1 MSTYSTCFWINDK
14 RLLGY
19 TNDRGR
25 WQYRYN
31 DMSNRYGYTIS
42 YVGSAEPPA
51 DIEVGS
57 LIRLSLAHWW
67 KPEDSDDEERCY
79 LQLSGCLIE
88 GHTEEEVLNMIDSLS
103 VKDIENLSAE
113 EKQVVRDD
121 TKKLILKRKENLN
134 YE

>member
-1 MSTYSTCFWINDK
+1 MHK
-14 RLLGY
+14 
-19 TNDRGR
+19 
-25 WQYRYN
+25 
-31 DMSNRYGYTIS
+31 
-42 YVGSAEPPA
+42 
-51 DIEVGS
+51 GS
-57 LIRLSLAHWW
+57 LILLSIIEAMAHYDDTSLDEVFNYALNYTEDMDIVKGNLYMEALRLQS
-67 KPEDSDDEERCY
+67 
-79 LQLSGCLIE
+79 E